1 MDQRVKNEPQGA
13 SINKPFIDTLY
24 KTKYNGIRLRL
35 IFMNGEIK

>member
-1 MDQRVKNEPQGA
+1 VKNKPQGSA
-13 SINKPFIDTLY
+13 INRPFIDTLY